1 MLERCNK
8 YHQYHEPGG
17 ISEVMAV
24 HEACCAH
31 RVTMR
36 QEFAWTTRFVLP
48 NVNLPTVS
56 LSCSALQIVKPKAV
70 PASPSVAKT
79 SGARPGNAQC
89 SARLSNSLSVEH
101 DQHLSLD

>member
-1 MLERCNK
+1 
-8 YHQYHEPGG
+8 
-17 ISEVMAV
+17 MAV
-24 HEACCAH
+24 HEACCTH

-56 LSCSALQIVKPKAV
+56 LSCSALKIVKPKAV